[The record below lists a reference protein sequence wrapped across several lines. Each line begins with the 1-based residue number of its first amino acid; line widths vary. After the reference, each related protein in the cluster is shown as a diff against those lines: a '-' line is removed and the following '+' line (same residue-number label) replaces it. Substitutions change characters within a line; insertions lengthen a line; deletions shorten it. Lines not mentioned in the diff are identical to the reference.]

1 MPVYE
6 YEHRIEPCPLG
17 KVMEIEQAI
26 HDEGPHP
33 LSQLRGVQPSK
44 LISLCYINTP
54 RGDSEI
60 RDKGFTKLVKRD
72 SGVYENVTA
81 RNGDSRF
88 VHLDNPKTLPNLR
101 KTIRDSQALFHRPE

>member
-6 YEHRIEPCPLG
+6 YEHQDEPCPLG

-26 HDEGPHP
+26 QDEVLTHCPNCGGP
-33 LSQLRGVQPSK
+33 LRK
-44 LISLCYINTP
+44 LISFCYIRSP
-54 RGDSEI
+54 RGDSEL
-60 RDKGFTKLVKRD
+60 RDKGFTKLVRRD

-81 RNGDSRF
+81 RNGDSRL

-101 KTIRDSQALFHRPE
+101 KTIRD